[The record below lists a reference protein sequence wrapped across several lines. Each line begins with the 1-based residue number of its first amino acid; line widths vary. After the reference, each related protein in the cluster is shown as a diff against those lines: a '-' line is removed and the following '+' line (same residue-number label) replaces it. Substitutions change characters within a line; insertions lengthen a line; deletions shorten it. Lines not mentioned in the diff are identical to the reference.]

1 MGYTVDKKTGKIIL
15 TPDITITP
23 EEKATRQVPPP
34 PAQRRRPPQHRQ
46 QPSRPPRPSVATP
59 PTVSTPPTP
68 VVHPVHPGPSMPIPT
83 LSAPASASAL
93 GTFIFPVTGQ
103 KVRTVWHEGN
113 VWFVAKDVAE
123 CLGYGDTDQAIRK
136 NCNYAKM
143 LNPVSG
149 TGLTS
154 SPRGINIIP
163 ESDVYRLVMR
173 SKLPAAE
180 QFQTWVCE
188 EVLPTIRRT
197 GGYGTPV
204 PATTAP
210 SPRAATPRPAS
221 EDQLI
226 LEAMQVLLSRT
237 ETLKAELAEA
247 KPKADYYEAFVDEK
261 DLLTFTE
268 AGKLFG
274 MSAHRLSAFLRE
286 EKTPHHWLFKGFD
299 GANIPF
305 QPIIDRGLMK
315 VKHRTNSH
323 TGRPCT
329 QGYFTPKGIEALKRL
344 LRG

>member
-15 TPDITITP
+15 VHDVTVSSKAVKQP
-23 EEKATRQVPPP
+23 ETQ
-34 PAQRRRPPQHRQ
+34 QQPQQRQ
-46 QPSRPPRPSVATP
+46 QEAQQTAATLP
-59 PTVSTPPTP
+59 AIPAA
-68 VVHPVHPGPSMPIPT
+68 SMSSARA
-83 LSAPASASAL
+83 SAP
-93 GTFIFPVTGQ
+93 GTFVFPVTRQ

-123 CLGYGDTDQAIRK
+123 CLAYT
-136 NCNYAKM
+136 
-143 LNPVSG
+143 NPLKAVRDHCKGVNETFIPSAG
-149 TGLTS
+149 GRQL
-154 SPRGINIIP
+154 IKIIP

-188 EVLPTIRRT
+188 EVLPSIRKT
-197 GGYGTPV
+197 GGYGGSPA
-204 PATTAP
+204 PATAKPQT
-210 SPRAATPRPAS
+210 

-247 KPKADYYEAFVDEK
+247 KPKADYYDTLVDDR

-274 MSAHRLSAFLRE
+274 MSAQKLAAFLRDA
-286 EKTPHHWLFKGFD
+286 KGTPHHWLFKGFD
-299 GANIPF
+299 GANIPY

-315 VKHRTNSH
+315 VKHRTSSLN
-323 TGRPCT
+323 GMPCT
-329 QGYFTPKGIEALKRL
+329 QGYFTPKGIEALRKL
-344 LRG
+344 LKA

>member
-15 TPDITITP
+15 VHDVTVSSKAVKRP
-23 EEKATRQVPPP
+23 ETQ
-34 PAQRRRPPQHRQ
+34 QQPQRQ
-46 QPSRPPRPSVATP
+46 QEQQTAATLPVIPATSMSSARASV
-59 PTVSTPPTP
+59 
-68 VVHPVHPGPSMPIPT
+68 
-83 LSAPASASAL
+83 L
-93 GTFIFPVTGQ
+93 GTFVFPVTRQ

-123 CLGYGDTDQAIRK
+123 CLGFTHPQSAIIDH
-136 NCNYAKM
+136 CNHAKV
-143 LNPVSG
+143 LKGGETPL
-149 TGLTS
+149 LTS

-163 ESDVYRLVMR
+163 ESDVSRLVMR

-188 EVLPTIRRT
+188 EVLPSIRKT
-197 GGYGTPV
+197 GGYGRVV
-204 PATTAP
+204 PASPTATKP
-210 SPRAATPRPAS
+210 QT

-247 KPKADYYEAFVDEK
+247 KPKADYYDTLVDDR

-274 MSAHRLSAFLRE
+274 MSARSLAAFLRDA
-286 EKTPHHWLFKGFD
+286 KGTPHHWLFKSFD
-299 GANIPF
+299 GANIPY

-315 VKHRTNSH
+315 VKHRTSSLN
-323 TGRPCT
+323 GMPCT
-329 QGYFTPKGIEALKRL
+329 QGYFTPKGIEALRKL
-344 LRG
+344 LKA

>member
-15 TPDITITP
+15 VHDVTVSSKAVKQP
-23 EEKATRQVPPP
+23 ETQ
-34 PAQRRRPPQHRQ
+34 QQPQRQ
-46 QPSRPPRPSVATP
+46 QEAQQTAATL
-59 PTVSTPPTP
+59 P
-68 VVHPVHPGPSMPIPT
+68 VIPATSMSSARA
-83 LSAPASASAL
+83 SAP
-93 GTFIFPVTGQ
+93 GTFVFPVTRQ

-113 VWFVAKDVAE
+113 VWFVANDVSA
-123 CLGYGDTDQAIRK
+123 CLGFARPEKAIIDH
-136 NCNYAKM
+136 CNHAKT
-143 LNPVSG
+143 LKGPESG
-149 TGLTS
+149 GLTS

-188 EVLPTIRRT
+188 EVLPSIRKT
-197 GGYGTPV
+197 GGYGRVV
-204 PATTAP
+204 PASPTATKP
-210 SPRAATPRPAS
+210 QT

-247 KPKADYYEAFVDEK
+247 KPKADYYDTLVDDR

-274 MSAHRLSAFLRE
+274 MSARSLAAFLRDA
-286 EKTPHHWLFKGFD
+286 KGTPHHWLFKGFD
-299 GANIPF
+299 GANIPY

-315 VKHRTNSH
+315 VKHRTSSLN
-323 TGRPCT
+323 GMPCT
-329 QGYFTPKGIEALKRL
+329 QGYFTPKGIEALRKL
-344 LRG
+344 LKA

>member
-15 TPDITITP
+15 TPDVTITP
-23 EEKATRQVPPP
+23 EEKETRQ
-34 PAQRRRPPQHRQ
+34 PQHRLK
-46 QPSRPPRPSVATP
+46 QPLRPSASATP
-59 PTVSTPPTP
+59 STVSTPPTP
-68 VVHPVHPGPSMPIPT
+68 VVAHPVPSMPIPKP
-83 LSAPASASAL
+83 SAPAPASAL

-113 VWFVAKDVAE
+113 VWFVARDVAE
-123 CLGYGDTDQAIRK
+123 VLGYALPQKAIIDH
-136 NCNYAKM
+136 CNHAKT
-143 LNPVSG
+143 LKGSESPL
-149 TGLTS
+149 LTS

-163 ESDVYRLVMR
+163 ESDVYRLIMH
-173 SKLPAAE
+173 SQLPTAE
-180 QFQTWVCE
+180 PFQTWVCE

-204 PATTAP
+204 PATTP
-210 SPRAATPRPAS
+210 SPRDATPRPAN

-329 QGYFTPKGIEALKRL
+329 QGYFTPKGIKALKKL
-344 LRG
+344 LRGS

>member
-15 TPDITITP
+15 VHDVTVSSKAVKQP
-23 EEKATRQVPPP
+23 ETQ
-34 PAQRRRPPQHRQ
+34 QQPQRQ
-46 QPSRPPRPSVATP
+46 QEQQTAATLPVIPATSLSSARASVP
-59 PTVSTPPTP
+59 
-68 VVHPVHPGPSMPIPT
+68 
-83 LSAPASASAL
+83 
-93 GTFIFPVTGQ
+93 GTFVFPVTRQ

-123 CLGYGDTDQAIRK
+123 CLGFTHPQSAIIDH
-136 NCNYAKM
+136 CNHAKV
-143 LNPVSG
+143 LKGGETPL
-149 TGLTS
+149 LTS

-188 EVLPTIRRT
+188 EVLPSIRKT
-197 GGYGTPV
+197 GGYGRVV
-204 PATTAP
+204 PASPTATKP
-210 SPRAATPRPAS
+210 QT

-247 KPKADYYEAFVDEK
+247 KPKADYYDTLVDDR

-274 MSAHRLSAFLRE
+274 MSARSLAAFLRDA
-286 EKTPHHWLFKGFD
+286 KGTPHHWLFKGFD
-299 GANIPF
+299 GANIPY

-315 VKHRTNSH
+315 VKHRTSSLN
-323 TGRPCT
+323 GMPCT
-329 QGYFTPKGIEALKRL
+329 QGYFTPKRIEALRKL
-344 LRG
+344 LKA

>member
-15 TPDITITP
+15 VHDVTVSSKAVKQP
-23 EEKATRQVPPP
+23 ETQ
-34 PAQRRRPPQHRQ
+34 QQQQRQ
-46 QPSRPPRPSVATP
+46 QEQQTAATLP
-59 PTVSTPPTP
+59 AFPAA
-68 VVHPVHPGPSMPIPT
+68 SMSSARA
-83 LSAPASASAL
+83 SAP
-93 GTFIFPVTGQ
+93 GTFTFPVTSQ
-103 KVRTVWHEGN
+103 KVRTVWHERN

-123 CLGYGDTDQAIRK
+123 CLGFRDTDDAIRK
-136 NCNYAKM
+136 HCNHAKT
-143 LNPVSG
+143 LKPGVLP
-149 TGLTS
+149 GLTS

-180 QFQTWVCE
+180 QFQAWVCE
-188 EVLPTIRRT
+188 EVLPTIRKT
-197 GGYGTPV
+197 GGYGGSPA
-204 PATTAP
+204 PATKPQT
-210 SPRAATPRPAS
+210 

-247 KPKADYYEAFVDEK
+247 KPKADYYDAFVDDK

-274 MSAHRLSAFLRE
+274 MSARSLAAFLRDA
-286 EKTPHHWLFKGFD
+286 KGTPHHWLFKGFD
-299 GANIPF
+299 GANIPY

-315 VKHRTNSH
+315 VKHRTNSL
-323 TGRPCT
+323 TGMPCT
-329 QGYFTPKGIEALKRL
+329 QGYFTPKGVEALRRL

>member
-15 TPDITITP
+15 VHDVTVSSKAVKQP
-23 EEKATRQVPPP
+23 ETQ
-34 PAQRRRPPQHRQ
+34 QQPQRQ
-46 QPSRPPRPSVATP
+46 QEQQTAATLPVIPATSLSSARASVP
-59 PTVSTPPTP
+59 
-68 VVHPVHPGPSMPIPT
+68 
-83 LSAPASASAL
+83 
-93 GTFIFPVTGQ
+93 GTFVFPVTRQ

-123 CLGYGDTDQAIRK
+123 CLGFTHPQSAIIDH
-136 NCNYAKM
+136 CNHAKV
-143 LNPVSG
+143 LKGGETPL
-149 TGLTS
+149 LTS

-188 EVLPTIRRT
+188 EVLPSIRKT
-197 GGYGTPV
+197 GGYGRVV
-204 PATTAP
+204 PASPTATKP
-210 SPRAATPRPAS
+210 QTEA
-221 EDQLI
+221 QLI

-247 KPKADYYEAFVDEK
+247 KPKADYYDTLVDDR

-274 MSAHRLSAFLRE
+274 MSARSLAAFLRDA
-286 EKTPHHWLFKGFD
+286 KGTPHHWLFKGFD
-299 GANIPF
+299 GANIPY

-315 VKHRTNSH
+315 VKHRTSSLN
-323 TGRPCT
+323 GMPCT
-329 QGYFTPKGIEALKRL
+329 QGYFTPKRIEALRKL
-344 LRG
+344 LKA

>member
-1 MGYTVDKKTGKIIL
+1 MGYTVDKKTGKLIL
-15 TPDITITP
+15 VHDVTVSSKAVNQP
-23 EEKATRQVPPP
+23 ETQ
-34 PAQRRRPPQHRQ
+34 QQQSQRQ
-46 QPSRPPRPSVATP
+46 QEQQTTATLP
-59 PTVSTPPTP
+59 AIPAA
-68 VVHPVHPGPSMPIPT
+68 SMSSARA
-83 LSAPASASAL
+83 SAP
-93 GTFIFPVTGQ
+93 GTFVFPVTKQ

-113 VWFVAKDVAE
+113 IWFVAKDVAE
-123 CLGYGDTDQAIRK
+123 CLGFTHPQSAIIDH
-136 NCNYAKM
+136 CNHAKV
-143 LNPVSG
+143 LKGGETPL
-149 TGLTS
+149 LTS

-188 EVLPTIRRT
+188 EVLPAIRKT
-197 GGYGTPV
+197 GGYGVVV
-204 PATTAP
+204 PAPSAP
-210 SPRAATPRPAS
+210 AKT

-247 KPKADYYEAFVDEK
+247 KPKADYYDALVDDR

-274 MSAHRLSAFLRE
+274 MSARSLAAFLRDA
-286 EKTPHHWLFKGFD
+286 KGTPHHWLFKGFD
-299 GANIPF
+299 VANIPY

-315 VKHRTNSH
+315 VKHRTSSLN
-323 TGRPCT
+323 GMPCT
-329 QGYFTPKGIEALKRL
+329 QGYFTPKGVEALRRL

>member
-1 MGYTVDKKTGKIIL
+1 MAYRVDKKTGKIIL
-15 TPDITITP
+15 VHD
-23 EEKATRQVPPP
+23 V
-34 PAQRRRPPQHRQ
+34 
-46 QPSRPPRPSVATP
+46 
-59 PTVSTPPTP
+59 TVSAKAAVKQPETGLSPALPAVPAVPTAAA
-68 VVHPVHPGPSMPIPT
+68 
-83 LSAPASASAL
+83 SAPS
-93 GTFIFPVTGQ
+93 TFTFPVTRQ

-136 NCNYAKM
+136 NCNHAKK

-180 QFQTWVCE
+180 QFQAWVCE
-188 EVLPTIRRT
+188 EVLPTIRKT
-197 GGYGTPV
+197 GGYGRVV
-204 PATTAP
+204 PASPTATKP
-210 SPRAATPRPAS
+210 QT

-247 KPKADYYEAFVDEK
+247 KPKADYYDAFVDDR

-274 MSAHRLSAFLRE
+274 MSARSLAAFLRDA
-286 EKTPHHWLFKGFD
+286 KGTPHHWLFKGFD
-299 GANIPF
+299 GANIPY
-305 QPIIDRGLMK
+305 QPVIDRGLMK
-315 VKHRTNSH
+315 VKHRTSSLN
-323 TGRPCT
+323 GMPCT
-329 QGYFTPKGIEALKRL
+329 QGYFTPKGIEALRKL
-344 LRG
+344 LKA

>member
-15 TPDITITP
+15 VHDVTVSSKAVKQP
-23 EEKATRQVPPP
+23 ETQ
-34 PAQRRRPPQHRQ
+34 QQPQRQ
-46 QPSRPPRPSVATP
+46 QEQQTAATLPVIPATSMSSARASVP
-59 PTVSTPPTP
+59 
-68 VVHPVHPGPSMPIPT
+68 
-83 LSAPASASAL
+83 
-93 GTFIFPVTGQ
+93 GTFVFPVTRQ

-123 CLGYGDTDQAIRK
+123 CLGFTHPQSAIIDH
-136 NCNYAKM
+136 CNHAKV
-143 LNPVSG
+143 LKGGETPL
-149 TGLTS
+149 LTS

-188 EVLPTIRRT
+188 EVLPSIRKT
-197 GGYGTPV
+197 GGYGRVV
-204 PATTAP
+204 PASPTATKP
-210 SPRAATPRPAS
+210 QTEA
-221 EDQLI
+221 QLI

-247 KPKADYYEAFVDEK
+247 KPKADYYDTLVDDR

-274 MSAHRLSAFLRE
+274 MSARSLAAFLRDA
-286 EKTPHHWLFKGFD
+286 KGMPHHWLFKGFD
-299 GANIPF
+299 GANIPY

-315 VKHRTNSH
+315 VKHRTSSLN
-323 TGRPCT
+323 GMPCT
-329 QGYFTPKGIEALKRL
+329 QGYFTPKGIEALRKL
-344 LRG
+344 LKA